1 MDTNGAMKRYKIKIK
16 NPVMGVPISFLDK
29 YCPTQFEI
37 LGLAADNRDKCEI
50 FIKGAP
56 TYLNEK
62 HKSFVGMVLN
72 HKAIY
77 SRILIRRKKAEP
89 MTTDNK

>member
-1 MDTNGAMKRYKIKIK
+1 MKVRIK
-16 NPVMGVPISFLDK
+16 NPIWGVPITFLDK

-37 LGLAADNRDKCEI
+37 VGLAADQRDKDEI
-50 FIKGAP
+50 FIKGTP

-72 HKAIY
+72 HKATY
-77 SRILIRRKKAEP
+77 ARLLIRRKKAEP
-89 MTTDNK
+89 IVEAQ